1 MTFFFAKFFSSCGKF
16 IAEEEIL
23 KSFILIFEITHIL
36 SLHFFLMLAENNTTA
51 SLLKKILKSNNND
64 IIIFTE

>member
-1 MTFFFAKFFSSCGKF
+1 MTFFFREIFFLSCGKF

-36 SLHFFLMLAENNTTA
+36 SLHFFLMLAENNTT
-51 SLLKKILKSNNND
+51 SLLKKIFKSNNND